1 MLGVTRVDVLREDAG
16 EVALRVHASSDVRAQ
31 LARSLVLAGLDLLRF
46 DRAASRLESVFIQ
59 LARNEAAPRRRPPAG
74 GRHPTRRRGP
84 S

>member
-1 MLGVTRVDVLREDAG
+1 
-16 EVALRVHASSDVRAQ
+16 VRAQ

-59 LARNEAAPRRRPPAG
+59 LARSEAQEAAAEQAAAGVQPNPERRP
-74 GRHPTRRRGP
+74 